1 MIYYQYEDKI
11 EAPDSD
17 VTVNVLVA
25 TTPVTPVATST
36 SVSTPLSGPVASI
49 EDVPIKAID
58 ILLVIVAQ
66 KLKKRVD
73 EIPLSKSIK
82 DLVGGKST
90 LQNEILGDLQ
100 QEFASAPE
108 KGEEL
113 PLEELGSALGS
124 GFSGALGKYSTSLIS
139 RLIGGKMPGGFNS
152 SAIKSYLS
160 KSWGLG
166 SSRSDGVLLLGTTLE
181 PPKRL
186 ASEAEGKSWLDGV
199 VSVYAQ
205 RSGISLASPG
215 AGGASGGGGGG
226 AVINSEEFLKFQ
238 SDQQKFAAQHVE
250 LYMRYLGRDSRAGEV
265 AFDQEKATSL
275 ALQAK
280 LDSINREHGDA
291 YIEGIQ
297 PRFDILK
304 ARHFDSSWNWVRQD
318 ALLMYYDII
327 FGRLTTVD
335 REITARCIALLNR
348 ADPDML
354 QFMQYNINQCD
365 ASKGETYRLA
375 KEFGQKLIDNTRE
388 VIGKPPMYKDGG
400 CTTLTSF
407 LS

>member
-66 KLKKRVD
+66 KLKTRLGVD
-73 EIPLSKSIK
+73 EIPLSKSMK
-82 DLVGGKST
+82 DVVGGKST

-108 KGEEL
+108 KGEEH

-124 GFSGALGKYSTSLIS
+124 GFSGALGKYSTGLIS

-152 SAIKSYLS
+152 SAIKSHLS
-160 KSWGLG
+160 KNWG
-166 SSRSDGVLLLGTTLE
+166 LGTTLE

-199 VSVYAQ
+199 VSVYSQ

-215 AGGASGGGGGG
+215 TGGASGGGGGG
-226 AVINSEEFLKFQ
+226 AVIIVKNFSSSK
-238 SDQQKFAAQHVE
+238 V
-250 LYMRYLGRDSRAGEV
+250 
-265 AFDQEKATSL
+265 
-275 ALQAK
+275 
-280 LDSINREHGDA
+280 INRSLLLSMLDYTCVTSDVTHGQERLPSIRKKSPVWRCKPSSTVSTA
-291 YIEGIQ
+291 NMAML
-297 PRFDILK
+297 ILK
-304 ARHFDSSWNWVRQD
+304 EYNLVLTSSRP
-318 ALLMYYDII
+318 AI
-327 FGRLTTVD
+327 FGIGFVKTLCLRTTISFLVSLPLSIEKSPHVALPSLTGLTLTCFNSCSTISISAMLRRERLTDKRKSLVK
-335 REITARCIALLNR
+335 
-348 ADPDML
+348 
-354 QFMQYNINQCD
+354 
-365 ASKGETYRLA
+365 S
-375 KEFGQKLIDNTRE
+375 
-388 VIGKPPMYKDGG
+388 
-400 CTTLTSF
+400 
-407 LS
+407 